1 MLKEIVII
9 LTMIFPSGATY
20 LDEKPMI
27 KPPRAEINYEVE
39 EYQPKTL
46 EEGQDEIKNDT
57 KDIKEDPYYALKKA
71 YEQGRIKI
79 IFESKE
85 SK

>member
-9 LTMIFPSGATY
+9 LTMILPGGATY
-20 LDEKPMI
+20 ADEKPMI
-27 KPPRAEINYEVE
+27 KPPRAEINYETIE
-39 EYQPKTL
+39 HQPKTL

-71 YEQGRIKI
+71 YEKGRVKI
-79 IFESKE
+79 IFESNE